1 MRSLTRTLIAEA
13 TVSHA
18 RPVHH
23 QQLPPVG
30 SVAWLIV
37 AAVFIMLVVLPGGLA
52 LLGLLVSN
60 IISYLI

>member
-1 MRSLTRTLIAEA
+1 
-13 TVSHA
+13 
-18 RPVHH
+18 VHH

-37 AAVFIMLVVLPGGLA
+37 AVVFIMLVVLPGGLG

-60 IISYLI
+60 IISYLT